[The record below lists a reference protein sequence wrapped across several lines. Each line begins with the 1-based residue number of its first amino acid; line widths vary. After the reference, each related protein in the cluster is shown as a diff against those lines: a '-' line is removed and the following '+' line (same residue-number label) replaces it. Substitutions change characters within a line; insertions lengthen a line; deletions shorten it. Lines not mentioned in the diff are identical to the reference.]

1 MDRSLGFGSMPC
13 NSTPCS
19 DSVSLRLRDSH
30 PLTSL
35 HVMTRRLI
43 LQKARRHPC
52 GLRPLAGPW
61 FQVLFHS
68 PPGVLFTFPSRYYAL
83 SVAAE
88 YLALEGGPPCFR
100 QDSSCPVVLRIISH
114 EVFRFSH
121 TGLSPSLVCF
131 PKTVLLTFSFLT
143 SRACA
148 LDMSYNPNYIA
159 IIGLGSSHFARRYYG
174 NLSRFLFLQVLR
186 WFTSL
191 RLSSI
196 HY

>member
-43 LQKARRHPC
+43 LQKARRHPF

-100 QDSSCPVVLRIISH
+100 QDSSCPVVLRIISR

-131 PKTVLLTFSFLT
+131 PKTILLTFSFLT

>member
-1 MDRSLGFGSMPC
+1 MLSLLV
-13 NSTPCS
+13 ST
-19 DSVSLRLRDSH
+19 
-30 PLTSL
+30 
-35 HVMTRRLI
+35 
-43 LQKARRHPC
+43 
-52 GLRPLAGPW
+52 G

-143 SRACA
+143 SRARA
-148 LDMSYNPNYIA
+148 QDTSYNPNYIA

>member
-1 MDRSLGFGSMPC
+1 M
-13 NSTPCS
+13 
-19 DSVSLRLRDSH
+19 
-30 PLTSL
+30 
-35 HVMTRRLI
+35 
-43 LQKARRHPC
+43 
-52 GLRPLAGPW
+52 GPW

-143 SRACA
+143 SRARA